1 MLKSRRSGFTLVELL
16 VVIAIIGI
24 LVALLLPA
32 VQMAR
37 EAARRTQ
44 CANNLKQ
51 IGLAIHNFH
60 STHKHMPPGY
70 LGEPIESPSFNVFAY
85 RAQNVGLL
93 TFLLP
98 YLELQNVYDRVAT
111 DVNLNI
117 EIFGPDNTVIP
128 PAATWW
134 SRPQAFAMAQ
144 TKIGA
149 FLCPSTNVS
158 EGSITGALIGTWGA
172 PNSNSGTMG
181 IAGFGGAT
189 ARALGK
195 TNYLGCAGGLGNVA
209 ASNAWSRYK
218 GIFGN
223 RTDYN
228 FGAITD
234 GSSNVFMVGEVTGSL
249 SNKQRTWVHGW
260 MGCGIMPTAW
270 GLPVRRDDQRWYR
283 FGSDHPTIV
292 QFAMGDGSVQ
302 KFKTQNGTGQGT
314 WGKYIPISA
323 MQDSNTPPLN

>member
-70 LGEPIESPSFNVFAY
+70 LGEPIESASFNVFNY
-85 RAQNVGLL
+85 QAQNVGLL

-98 YLELQNVYDRVAT
+98 YLELSNVYDRIST
-111 DVNLNI
+111 DVNLNL
-117 EIFGPDNTVIP
+117 EIFGIDNTVIP
-128 PAATWW
+128 PATPWW
-134 SRPQAFAMAQ
+134 NRGNAFAMAQ

-172 PNSNSGTMG
+172 PGSNSGTMG

-195 TNYLGCAGGLGNVA
+195 TNYLGCAGGLGNVSS
-209 ASNAWSRYK
+209 SNAWARYK

-223 RTDYN
+223 RTELQLRCDHRW
-228 FGAITD
+228 F
-234 GSSNVFMVGEVTGSL
+234 E
-249 SNKQRTWVHGW
+249 QRVHGW
-260 MGCGIMPTAW
+260 RSDRCFGEQAANLGSRLV
-270 GLPVRRDDQRWYR
+270 GLW
-283 FGSDHPTIV
+283 HH
-292 QFAMGDGSVQ
+292 ADGLGLASE
-302 KFKTQNGTGQGT
+302 
-314 WGKYIPISA
+314 S
-323 MQDSNTPPLN
+323 